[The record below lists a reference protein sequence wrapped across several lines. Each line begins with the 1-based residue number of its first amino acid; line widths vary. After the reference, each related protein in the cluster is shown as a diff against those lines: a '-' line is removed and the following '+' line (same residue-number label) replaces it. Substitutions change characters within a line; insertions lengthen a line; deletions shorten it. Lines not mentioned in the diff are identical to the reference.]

1 MKDEHSVAEFTSMK
15 LIPIRLQPGQ
25 DLKAALESW
34 IEQEGGGSAWVVSG
48 IGSLSGAQMRWAG
61 RADPTA
67 LDGDLEIVTLQG
79 SLCRDGA
86 HLHATVADAQGSV
99 LGGHLCEG
107 SIVRTTAEVLI
118 ALLPQWQLE
127 RVPDPKTGYRELA
140 IQPHTQAGA

>member
-1 MKDEHSVAEFTSMK
+1 MAEFTSMK

-25 DLKAALESW
+25 DLKTTLEAW
-34 IEQEGGGSAWVVSG
+34 IEQEGAGSGWVVSG

-61 RADPTA
+61 CAEPTA
-67 LDGDLEIVTLQG
+67 LHGDLEIVTLQG

-118 ALLPQWQLE
+118 AHLPQWHLE
-127 RVPDPKTGYRELA
+127 RVPDPKTGYRELD